1 MAKVLERSLYR
12 TDYYAWTK
20 QQAAEL
26 RRLAAARVNSTLD
39 LANLAEE
46 VESLGTSQLS
56 GVKSQMRRVI
66 EHLLKLEYSPG
77 TEPRAGWRRT
87 LVEPRDE
94 ISDDLTAT
102 LRRDAEASLDLLFE
116 QSRRRAKI
124 ALSEREAAQ
133 ALPAACPYSFDEII
147 SHDWYPASRHG
158 LVDEVAG
165 G

>member
-1 MAKVLERSLYR
+1 MAP
-12 TDYYAWTK
+12 
-20 QQAAEL
+20 
-26 RRLAAARVNSTLD
+26 N
-39 LANLAEE
+39 
-46 VESLGTSQLS
+46 
-56 GVKSQMRRVI
+56 
-66 EHLLKLEYSPG
+66 P
-77 TEPRAGWRRT
+77 RRT
-87 LVEPRDE
+87 RDE